1 MRKATNIQ
9 WSINDSNV
17 LKYLP
22 TEIEIPVGMKEDAI
36 SDYLSEQTGYLHEG
50 YVLEQDSPEKISS
63 DLYRNIYGE
72 RDQYKIKFPN
82 EELNKTIMQKTLE
95 QFGQWNMCEYNG
107 FVFVAYTDDL
117 GKDIHFNYEYMIS
130 HCHEDNI
137 CKYMSYAEILENW
150 ITDIHCDINSL
161 GVLDEQGNHN
171 FYLTEQELVYCG
183 LKEEYEIVKQENK
196 SSIEMEPE
204 LDEIEM

>member
-22 TEIEIPVGMKEDAI
+22 TEIEIPVGMKEDVI

-82 EELNKTIMQKTLE
+82 EELNKTIMQKK
-95 QFGQWNMCEYNG
+95 N
-107 FVFVAYTDDL
+107 
-117 GKDIHFNYEYMIS
+117 
-130 HCHEDNI
+130 
-137 CKYMSYAEILENW
+137 
-150 ITDIHCDINSL
+150 
-161 GVLDEQGNHN
+161 
-171 FYLTEQELVYCG
+171 
-183 LKEEYEIVKQENK
+183 
-196 SSIEMEPE
+196 
-204 LDEIEM
+204 